1 MGVDRMETK
10 ELRQSNRNGA
20 RVGDIELVYI
30 IIVMTRKESQLAQPL
45 VNHWIVK
52 RIAMDEFIEFM

>member
-30 IIVMTRKESQLAQPL
+30 INRDDK
-45 VNHWIVK
+45 K
-52 RIAMDEFIEFM
+52 RILASLAISESLDC

>member
-1 MGVDRMETK
+1 MYTLVLLNEAFVMGVDRMETK

-30 IIVMTRKESQLAQPL
+30 IMVMTRKES
-45 VNHWIVK
+45 
-52 RIAMDEFIEFM
+52 

>member
-30 IIVMTRKESQLAQPL
+30 IIVMTRKES
-45 VNHWIVK
+45 
-52 RIAMDEFIEFM
+52 